1 MRRVGGRGESRRVG
15 AILLIRGVEA
25 YSAMRVKFEL
35 GGWMEMEVEWNMS
48 NKRFVEL

>member
-15 AILLIRGVEA
+15 AILLIRGVGA

-35 GGWMEMEVEWNMS
+35 GGWEDGRRW
-48 NKRFVEL
+48 K